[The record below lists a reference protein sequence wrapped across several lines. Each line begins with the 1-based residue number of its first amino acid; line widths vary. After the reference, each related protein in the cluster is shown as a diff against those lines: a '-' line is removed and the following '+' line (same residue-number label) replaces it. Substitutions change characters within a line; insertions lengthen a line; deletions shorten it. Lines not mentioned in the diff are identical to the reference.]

1 MGLGISLTSCLKFIM
16 AVHEKLSFW
25 VQTFPVMTA
34 FFNQFISHLCQAYM
48 IYKNFPRSLQ
58 IRFKQSFVELNVNI
72 INLSSIYVS
81 DQNIA

>member
-1 MGLGISLTSCLKFIM
+1 
-16 AVHEKLSFW
+16 
-25 VQTFPVMTA
+25 
-34 FFNQFISHLCQAYM
+34 M

>member
-1 MGLGISLTSCLKFIM
+1 MGLGISLTSYLKFIM
-16 AVHEKLSFW
+16 AVHEKLRFL

-34 FFNQFISHLCQAYM
+34 FFNQFISHKCQAYM

>member
-1 MGLGISLTSCLKFIM
+1 
-16 AVHEKLSFW
+16 
-25 VQTFPVMTA
+25 
-34 FFNQFISHLCQAYM
+34 M
-48 IYKNFPRSLQ
+48 IYKIFPRSLHGTNCQ

>member
-1 MGLGISLTSCLKFIM
+1 
-16 AVHEKLSFW
+16 
-25 VQTFPVMTA
+25 
-34 FFNQFISHLCQAYM
+34 M

-72 INLSSIYVS
+72 INLNRIYIYIS

>member
-1 MGLGISLTSCLKFIM
+1 
-16 AVHEKLSFW
+16 
-25 VQTFPVMTA
+25 
-34 FFNQFISHLCQAYM
+34 M
-48 IYKNFPRSLQ
+48 IYKYFPRSLQ